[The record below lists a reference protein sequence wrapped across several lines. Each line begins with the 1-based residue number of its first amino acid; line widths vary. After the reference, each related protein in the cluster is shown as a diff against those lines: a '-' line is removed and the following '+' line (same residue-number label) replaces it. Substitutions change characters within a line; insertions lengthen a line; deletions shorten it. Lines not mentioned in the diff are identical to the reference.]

1 MNNFKKIECWE
12 TLCLNNSAC
21 DTFDNNIESP
31 YCLECKE
38 DCPNKIVMDF

>member
-12 TLCLNNSAC
+12 ILCLNNSAC

-31 YCLECKE
+31 YCLEYKE